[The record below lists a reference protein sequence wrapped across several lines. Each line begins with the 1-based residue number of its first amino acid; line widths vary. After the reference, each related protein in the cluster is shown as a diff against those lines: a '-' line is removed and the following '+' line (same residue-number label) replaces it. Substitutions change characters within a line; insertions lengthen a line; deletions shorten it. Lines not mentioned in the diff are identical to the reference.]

1 MEYRKFHGYLKRPIA
16 CAYKYKTIMGG
27 VIGVR
32 FGTPFWNEDG
42 KIISWVLFF
51 NNPDSSR
58 VSSPTLLSLG
68 VSAQVD
74 LTSRDWQDWKVTAW
88 YSRGEFY
95 NSTEQF
101 LSAISSP
108 DFEKPLP
115 NVDGDWAATDQKGAP
130 LPLDILPPPVT
141 VSQGSNRFKLDVQE
155 DYVSWMDFT
164 FYHSMA
170 WDVGLSLFD
179 INYKGK
185 RLMYELSLQE
195 ALTHYAG
202 SEPFAS
208 QTAFFDVNNGFGTT
222 IQPLIRGYDCPAH
235 ATYLNTTFSEGN
247 STRTVPGAVCMFEY
261 DSGYPIRRHS
271 FSPGAPHTS
280 VAKNI
285 VFTVRTISTVG
296 NYDFMIDYNFFY
308 DGAVEVSA
316 RASGYISA
324 TYWDGNSEYGFHIHD
339 QLSGSLHDHTLTF
352 KADLDILGTQNSV
365 QKVEFV
371 PTSTTYPWSQ
381 GRIHNTFK
389 AERSFVD
396 TETSINWAGNDA
408 ALYAIVNKDT
418 PNRFGEYPGY
428 RIKRSSGTTHLTVQN
443 STNIVKTGA
452 YTTHDFYITKQK
464 DVEPRLADPYNQFSL
479 DDPLVDFAQ
488 FLDEESIEQQDLYVF
503 LLLSF
508 FTSLFAYSM

>member
-1 MEYRKFHGYLKRPIA
+1 
-16 CAYKYKTIMGG
+16 
-27 VIGVR
+27 
-32 FGTPFWNEDG
+32 
-42 KIISWVLFF
+42 
-51 NNPDSSR
+51 
-58 VSSPTLLSLG
+58 
-68 VSAQVD
+68 
-74 LTSRDWQDWKVTAW
+74 
-88 YSRGEFY
+88 
-95 NSTEQF
+95 
-101 LSAISSP
+101 
-108 DFEKPLP
+108 
-115 NVDGDWAATDQKGAP
+115 
-130 LPLDILPPPVT
+130 
-141 VSQGSNRFKLDVQE
+141 
-155 DYVSWMDFT
+155 
-164 FYHSMA
+164 
-170 WDVGLSLFD
+170 
-179 INYKGK
+179 
-185 RLMYELSLQE
+185 
-195 ALTHYAG
+195 
-202 SEPFAS
+202 
-208 QTAFFDVNNGFGTT
+208 
-222 IQPLIRGYDCPAH
+222 
-235 ATYLNTTFSEGN
+235 
-247 STRTVPGAVCMFEY
+247 
-261 DSGYPIRRHS
+261 
-271 FSPGAPHTS
+271 
-280 VAKNI
+280 
-285 VFTVRTISTVG
+285 
-296 NYDFMIDYNFFY
+296 MIDYNFFY

-316 RASGYISA
+316 RASGYVSA

-503 LLLSF
+503 FLLSF